1 MPRMELRASISP
13 WDHGRCRG
21 NTKLNSR
28 SCIDSA
34 RSQLAPRSDF
44 MAEPQ
49 RSQRTLLQQTD
60 ITKQTNMK
68 LKTYNS
74 IDSVHQTSWR
84 YELTS

>member
-1 MPRMELRASISP
+1 
-13 WDHGRCRG
+13 
-21 NTKLNSR
+21 
-28 SCIDSA
+28 
-34 RSQLAPRSDF
+34 